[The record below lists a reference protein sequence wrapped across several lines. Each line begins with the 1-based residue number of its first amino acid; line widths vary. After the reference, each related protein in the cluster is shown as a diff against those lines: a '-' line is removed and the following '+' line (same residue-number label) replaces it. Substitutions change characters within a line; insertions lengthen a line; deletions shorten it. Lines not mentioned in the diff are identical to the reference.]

1 MSIIT
6 YPLNL
11 IEYTAENVESYLSM
25 RSSGVLSVED
35 NLNCTVTGDREI
47 TISPGLA
54 WIKNTPYGG
63 KSIYADDDTVL
74 ELDVA
79 DGALTR
85 IDRVVVRFTK
95 ASNASAIV
103 VKKGTPS
110 SSPTPPTLEQTEA
123 VYELGLYAIT
133 IPAASLSITSSNI
146 TDTRLDETVCGLMRD
161 GIEKIPTQALY
172 DQYEAFL
179 AESTQTV
186 SAWMQDS
193 EAEFE
198 AWMDNQSVVWDDWF
212 STIQDALGDDVA
224 GQLLLMILD
233 TDDQLSAH
241 TDDQAIHVT
250 PAEKA
255 AWNKAASGASPTALY
270 ASAGDLP
277 SATADIQATKGKA
290 LVGSVT
296 TDTAAGTQVISLA
309 LGSQALAYGTYS
321 CVARL
326 KSNYSGSAGT
336 SFLTL
341 KVEHVSGDVPT
352 TLGTAAIRD
361 SDVYRTDNYCVF
373 AMGFDFLGPWA
384 EGDSFRLTVE
394 AAAAVEATVSLDYVA
409 VNLAGATLL
418 TL

>member
-1 MSIIT
+1 M
-6 YPLNL
+6 
-11 IEYTAENVESYLSM
+11 
-25 RSSGVLSVED
+25 
-35 NLNCTVTGDREI
+35 
-47 TISPGLA
+47 
-54 WIKNTPYGG
+54 
-63 KSIYADDDTVL
+63 DD
-74 ELDVA
+74 
-79 DGALTR
+79 
-85 IDRVVVRFTK
+85 
-95 ASNASAIV
+95 
-103 VKKGTPS
+103 
-110 SSPTPPTLEQTEA
+110 
-123 VYELGLYAIT
+123 
-133 IPAASLSITSSNI
+133 
-146 TDTRLDETVCGLMRD
+146 
-161 GIEKIPTQALY
+161 
-172 DQYEAFL
+172 
-179 AESTQTV
+179 
-186 SAWMQDS
+186 
-193 EAEFE
+193 
-198 AWMDNQSVVWDDWF
+198 QSVAWADWF

-224 GQLLLMILD
+224 GQLLLMIQD

-255 AWNKAASGASPTALY
+255 AWNEAASGASPTALY

-277 SATADIQATKGKA
+277 SATIDSQATKGKA

-309 LGSQALAYGTYS
+309 LGSQPLAYGTYS
-321 CVARL
+321 CVVRL
-326 KSNYSGSAGT
+326 KSSYSGSAGT
-336 SFLTL
+336 NFLTL
-341 KVEHVSGDVPT
+341 KVEHVSGDAPT

>member
-1 MSIIT
+1 MICF
-6 YPLNL
+6 PLDNT
-11 IEYTAENVESYLSM
+11 EYEAMALGAWCATRTRGVFSADGHYAVTANDDM
-25 RSSGVLSVED
+25 
-35 NLNCTVTGDREI
+35 TVTV
-47 TISPGLA
+47 SPGIA
-54 WIKNTPYGG
+54 WLKANDYWGVSAFESN
-63 KSIYADDDTVL
+63 SIVLTVDT
-74 ELDVA
+74 A
-79 DGALTR
+79 DGALSR
-85 IDRVVVRFTK
+85 IDAVCVRLDK
-95 ASNASAIV
+95 NQNKGEIV
-103 VKKGTPS
+103 IKKGS
-110 SSPTPPTLEQTEA
+110 YSPQPPVITPPVRNLDYDEIYIATIA
-123 VYELGLYAIT
+123 V
-133 IPAASLSITSSNI
+133 AAGATSIGQI
-146 TDTRLDETVCGLMRD
+146 DVTDQRLNEEYCGLMRD

-270 ASAGDLP
+270 ASAGDLID
-277 SATADIQATKGKA
+277 ATADIQATKGKA

-309 LGSQALAYGTYS
+309 LGSQPLAYGTYS
-321 CVARL
+321 CVVRL

-336 SFLTL
+336 NFLTL
-341 KVEHVSGDVPT
+341 KVEHISGDAPT
-352 TLGTAAIRD
+352 TLGTASIRD

>member
-1 MSIIT
+1 MAIIT

-11 IEYTAENVESYLSM
+11 IEYSAENVEHYLST
-25 RSSGVLSVED
+25 RASGVLSAE
-35 NLNCTVTGDREI
+35 NNFSCEVTGDREV

-54 WIKNTPYGG
+54 WIKNTTYGG
-63 KSIYADDDTVL
+63 KSVFSDDDTILQV
-74 ELDVA
+74 DIA
-79 DGALTR
+79 DGAFSR
-85 IDRVVVRFTK
+85 IDRVVIRFSK
-95 ASNASAIV
+95 AANASEIV
-103 VKKGTPS
+103 IKKGTPAS
-110 SSPTPPTLEQTEA
+110 AAVAPDLSRTEA
-123 VYELGLYAIT
+123 VYELGLYTIT
-133 IPAASLSITSSNI
+133 VPAASLTISQSNI
-146 TDTRLDETVCGLMRD
+146 TDTRMDESVCGLMRD
-161 GIEKIPTQALY
+161 GIEKIPTSELY
-172 DQYEAFL
+172 EQYTTFLTEATQDVSQWQSS
-179 AESTQTV
+179 AEEEFDVWLSEQST
-186 SAWMQDS
+186 A
-193 EAEFE
+193 
-198 AWMDNQSVVWDDWF
+198 WDDWF
-212 STIQDALGDDVA
+212 STIQNALGDDVA
-224 GQLLLMILD
+224 GQLLLMIQD

-277 SATADIQATKGKA
+277 SATIDSQATKGKA

-296 TDTAAGTQVISLA
+296 TDTAAGTQVISLD

-321 CVARL
+321 CVVRL
-326 KSNYSGSAGT
+326 KSSYSGSAGT
-336 SFLTL
+336 NFLTL

-373 AMGFDFLGPWA
+373 AMGFDFLGPCA

-394 AAAAVEATVSLDYVA
+394 AAAAVEVTVSLDYVD